1 MSTDRMENCG
11 PDKGRSGMAGEPFM
25 IYVHVPFCP
34 RKCGYCDFYSGPA
47 DESAVRKYFE
57 DLREEIRENPFARP
71 VSTVDGARKLR
82 VSSVFFGGGTPSYV
96 PAEEIASVLE
106 LLRDRFEILQDAEIT
121 MEANPGSLTAEKCR
135 IYREAG
141 VNRLSLGLQSADDR
155 ILQKIGRI
163 HDYQGFLESWQ
174 LAKDTGFSKLNVDLI
189 SGLPG
194 DTLENFEKGLLKLL
208 KLDPGHI
215 SVYSLIIA
223 ENTPFYTL
231 YGPSGPRKGELPDEE
246 SERAMYERTGEILSR
261 AGYHRYEISNYAKP
275 GHECRHNI
283 GYWTHV
289 PYLGFGAAAASF
301 VPEGTGRTMLR
312 YKNVSA
318 LDYLS
323 RAYEEQEKLT
333 EEDLMREYMI
343 LRLRMTEGVLDAEFR
358 EHFGLS
364 LREAFPKEIQKNI
377 SAGLL
382 EEFRNASWEESGSP
396 GIRLTKT
403 GLDLANLVFEDFI

>member
-1 MSTDRMENCG
+1 
-11 PDKGRSGMAGEPFM
+11 M

-47 DESAVRKYFE
+47 GESAVRKYFE

-71 VSTVDGARKLR
+71 VSTGDRAKRLR
-82 VSSVFFGGGTPSYV
+82 VSSGFIGGGTPSYV
-96 PAEEIASVLE
+96 PAEEIASILE
-106 LLRDRFEILQDAEIT
+106 LLRDRFEILPDAEIT

-155 ILQKIGRI
+155 ILRKIGRI
-163 HDYQGFLESWQ
+163 HDYQAFLES
-174 LAKDTGFSKLNVDLI
+174 LALARAEGFTKLNVDLI

-194 DTLENFEKGLLKLL
+194 DTLENFEKGLLKVLA
-208 KLDPGHI
+208 LDPGHI

-231 YGPSGPRKGELPDEE
+231 YGPLGPRKEELPDEE
-246 SERAMYERTGEILSR
+246 TERAMYERTEAILSR
-261 AGYHRYEISNYAKP
+261 AGYRRYEISNYAKP

-301 VPEGTGRTMLR
+301 VPGETDRIMLR
-312 YKNVSA
+312 YKNVSDLA
-318 LDYLS
+318 YLS
-323 RAYEEQEKLT
+323 CAYEEQERLT

-343 LRLRMTEGVLDAEFR
+343 LKLRMTEGVSDAEFR
-358 EHFGLS
+358 ARFGRS
-364 LREAFPKEIQKNI
+364 LREAFPDEIRKNI

-382 EEFRNASWEESGSP
+382 ESFQSASRDEAGNF
-396 GIRLTKT
+396 GIRLTKK

>member
-1 MSTDRMENCG
+1 MENC
-11 PDKGRSGMAGEPFM
+11 DKDTGRSGTAGEPFM

-47 DESAVRKYFE
+47 GESAVRKYFE

-71 VSTVDGARKLR
+71 VSTGDGAKRRR
-82 VSSVFFGGGTPSYV
+82 VSSVFIGGGTPSYV
-96 PAEEIASVLE
+96 PAEEIASILE
-106 LLRDRFEILQDAEIT
+106 LLRDRFEILPDAEIT

-155 ILQKIGRI
+155 LLRKIGRI
-163 HDYQGFLESWQ
+163 HDYQAFLES
-174 LAKDTGFSKLNVDLI
+174 LALARAAGFTKLNVDLI

-194 DTLENFEKGLLKLL
+194 DTLENFEKGLLKVLA
-208 KLDPGHI
+208 LDPGHI

-231 YGPSGPRKGELPDEE
+231 YGPLGPRKKELPDEE
-246 SERAMYERTGEILSR
+246 TERAMYERTEAILSR
-261 AGYHRYEISNYAKP
+261 EGYRRYEISNYAKP

-301 VPEGTGRTMLR
+301 VPGETDGLMLR
-312 YKNVSA
+312 YKNVSDLA
-318 LDYLS
+318 YLS
-323 RAYEEQEKLT
+323 CAYEEQERLT

-343 LRLRMTEGVLDAEFR
+343 LKLRMTEGVSDAEFR
-358 EHFGLS
+358 ARFGRS
-364 LREAFPKEIQKNI
+364 LREAFPDEIRKNI
-377 SAGLL
+377 STGLL
-382 EEFRNASWEESGSP
+382 ESFQSASRDEAGNF
-396 GIRLTKT
+396 GIRLTKK